1 MKSRLD
7 ETSQRLLVIFK
18 LDARRLFERVKY
30 RAPEY
35 LTIFSLKRTREHFKE
50 VFYSRYE
57 TCTVHELLHCSED
70 VLVGLDQFYSSVES
84 LRWYL
89 GHTEDMPAK
98 VEDKVY
104 AQLREIEVLY
114 ETLGLYLNAEL
125 GVSEPVEVSL
135 DDLTHSTGEG
145 SSLDFGDES
154 SSEEN
159 LSETEFGSETQWD
172 EGDSESNAS

>member
-7 ETSQRLLVIFK
+7 ETSSRLLVILK
-18 LDARRLFERVKY
+18 LDSRRLFERVKY

-57 TCTVHELLHCSED
+57 SCSVAELLHCSED
-70 VLVGLDQFYSSVES
+70 VLVGLDQFYTSVES

-104 AQLREIEVLY
+104 AQLREIEVFY
-114 ETLGLYLNAEL
+114 ETLGLYINAEL
-125 GVSEPVEVSL
+125 GIGGPADS
-135 DDLTHSTGEG
+135 D
-145 SSLDFGDES
+145 SSVGPLSDQESIDFGDDG

-159 LSETEFGSETQWD
+159 LPEAEFGSEAAWE
-172 EGDSESNAS
+172 EGDNESDAS

>member
-7 ETSQRLLVIFK
+7 ETSQRLLVILK
-18 LDARRLFERVKY
+18 LDSRRLFERVKF

-57 TCTVHELLHCSED
+57 SCSVAELLNCSED

-104 AQLREIEVLY
+104 AQLREIEVFY
-114 ETLGLYLNAEL
+114 ETLGLYINAEL
-125 GVSEPVEVSL
+125 GINEPVEVDSSYDSL
-135 DDLTHSTGEG
+135 SSEG
-145 SSLDFGDES
+145 GLDFGDET
-154 SSEEN
+154 SSEDI
-159 LSETEFGSETQWD
+159 LSETEFGSETKWD
-172 EGDSESNAS
+172 EGDGESNVG

>member
-1 MKSRLD
+1 MKSKLD
-7 ETSQRLLVIFK
+7 QTSQRLLVILK
-18 LDARRLFERVKY
+18 LDARRLFERLKY

-57 TCTVHELLHCSED
+57 TCNVSELLLCSEE
-70 VLVGLDQFYSSVES
+70 VLVGLDQFYSSVEA

-104 AQLREIEVLY
+104 ARLKEIEVFY
-114 ETLGLYLNAEL
+114 ETLGLYINAEL
-125 GVSEPVEVSL
+125 GIADQSHEAATSEEFSV
-135 DDLTHSTGEG
+135 DD
-145 SSLDFGDES
+145 SSFLSESSGDE
-154 SSEEN
+154 N
-159 LSETEFGSETQWD
+159 LGDTEFGQESQWD
-172 EGDSESNAS
+172 ETNTDDDLFKES

>member
-7 ETSQRLLVIFK
+7 ETSQRLLVILK
-18 LDARRLFERVKY
+18 LDSRRLYERLKY

-35 LTIFSLKRTREHFKE
+35 LTIFSLKRTRDHFKE

-57 TCTVHELLHCSED
+57 TCEVSELLYCSED
-70 VLVGLDQFYSSVES
+70 VLVGLDQFYSCVED

-104 AQLREIEVLY
+104 AKLREVEVFY
-114 ETLGLYLNAEL
+114 DTLGLYINAEL
-125 GVSEPVEVSL
+125 GISESFEKAESQSDAQLEVSF
-135 DDLTHSTGEG
+135 E
-145 SSLDFGDES
+145 DES
-154 SSEEN
+154 SGNEN
-159 LSETEFGSETQWD
+159 LSDEEFGAETQWD
-172 EGDSESNAS
+172 ESDDESSVS

>member
-7 ETSQRLLVIFK
+7 ETSSRLLVILK
-18 LDARRLFERVKY
+18 LDSRRLFERVKY

-57 TCTVHELLHCSED
+57 SCSVAELLHCSED

-104 AQLREIEVLY
+104 AQLREIEVYY
-114 ETLGLYLNAEL
+114 ETLGLYINAEL
-125 GVSEPVEVSL
+125 GISGAADVES
-135 DDLTHSTGEG
+135 GP
-145 SSLDFGDES
+145 SSLLEQENIDFGDEA

-159 LSETEFGSETQWD
+159 LSEVEFGSETAWD
-172 EGDSESNAS
+172 ESDSESDAS